1 MPTRSADVVWNGDLA
16 AGRGQIKLASGAF
29 SGPYDWRSRSADG
42 PTTNPEE
49 LLGAAHAACFSMA
62 FSHVLTQAGFPP
74 TRIHTVARVA
84 FEKQDAGF
92 AITQIDLSTEA
103 QVPKISEAAFQASA
117 KGAKENCPVS
127 KALAATKIN
136 LEAKL
141 IG

>member
-1 MPTRSADVVWNGDLA
+1 
-16 AGRGQIKLASGAF
+16 
-29 SGPYDWRSRSADG
+29 
-42 PTTNPEE
+42 
-49 LLGAAHAACFSMA
+49 
-62 FSHVLTQAGFPP
+62 
-74 TRIHTVARVA
+74 VARVA